1 MVARVFCPVLFAA
14 VAVVTAPQSATADE
28 TNDSSEQVVERI
40 KESVAENWDKLSRW
54 CRQTVDMHAE
64 LPSLPES
71 AWFSADQKSQRK
83 KIREKLLDIR
93 ELLLSTDA
101 QRIMKRIDAIDE
113 RLVEVDEEI
122 RQENEKRVLRPEKR
136 EKIGEQLTKLREM
149 RSDLARQREAAARIV
164 LRELDALGLR
174 LSGAAAEQCLFTVN
188 VGDLIDN
195 VIVAKNIGLVVEK
208 LRELMATGDV
218 TAAKRYFGMYRVMVE
233 VQKICFDDYL
243 EKSRNGEWRMK
254 LRQIE
259 ADATAARQNALDSAQ
274 DASFNEHQ
282 RAVFRRNAEVNVS
295 TLNAVAAYVKILDQ
309 HEAIIQAKADEAAKM
324 LLVAEN
330 SYATVSLAG
339 DFLALVKSSQDSFD
353 ALLQLQLPPIEIFN
367 DTALQTEFMALTKK
381 LKE

>member
-136 EKIGEQLTKLREM
+136 EKVSSMPRLQHQE
-149 RSDLARQREAAARIV
+149 DLSGYVRYPYSCVRAVPICP
-164 LRELDALGLR
+164 R
-174 LSGAAAEQCLFTVN
+174 LSSLPV
-188 VGDLIDN
+188 LP
-195 VIVAKNIGLVVEK
+195 
-208 LRELMATGDV
+208 
-218 TAAKRYFGMYRVMVE
+218 
-233 VQKICFDDYL
+233 VQ
-243 EKSRNGEWRMK
+243 
-254 LRQIE
+254 
-259 ADATAARQNALDSAQ
+259 
-274 DASFNEHQ
+274 
-282 RAVFRRNAEVNVS
+282 
-295 TLNAVAAYVKILDQ
+295 
-309 HEAIIQAKADEAAKM
+309 
-324 LLVAEN
+324 
-330 SYATVSLAG
+330 
-339 DFLALVKSSQDSFD
+339 
-353 ALLQLQLPPIEIFN
+353 
-367 DTALQTEFMALTKK
+367 
-381 LKE
+381 